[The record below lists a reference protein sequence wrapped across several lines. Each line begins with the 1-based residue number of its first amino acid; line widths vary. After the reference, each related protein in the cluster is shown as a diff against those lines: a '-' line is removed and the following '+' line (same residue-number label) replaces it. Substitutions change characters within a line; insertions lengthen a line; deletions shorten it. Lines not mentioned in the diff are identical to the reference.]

1 MTRQDSGLDRGDPA
15 MLLTSEDVAKAELT
29 EAGKVLNG
37 VEHIEFTV
45 PTKLN
50 ATTDI
55 KISAIGLTG
64 FSGAVTTVL
73 RGWME

>member
-1 MTRQDSGLDRGDPA
+1 MKPA
-15 MLLTSEDVAKAELT
+15 TGFKGAGNIFYGYT
-29 EAGKVLNG
+29 EFLVSNG

-64 FSGAVTTVL
+64 FTGAVTSVL